1 MQEPLSTRTSPT
13 RAREDGEDVLSVPD
27 TQRLT
32 TLFAAASL
40 AISDL
45 FFSRRT
51 LQFTLASQHSCRRL
65 TGWSRER
72 ERERVSDLFERDRQ
86 TVRVIRLCGGK

>member
-1 MQEPLSTRTSPT
+1 MQEPLSTRTSPA

-51 LQFTLASQHSCRRL
+51 LQFTFSEYNINIIMIASQLSCRKL
-65 TGWSRER
+65 TG
-72 ERERVSDLFERDRQ
+72 
-86 TVRVIRLCGGK
+86 

>member
-51 LQFTLASQHSCRRL
+51 LQFTLASQLQAIDRL
-65 TGWSRER
+65 FTRPRERQRER
-72 ERERVSDLFERDRQ
+72 ERERMVAAWIL
-86 TVRVIRLCGGK
+86 I

>member
-51 LQFTLASQHSCRRL
+51 LQFTFAQLQAIDRL
-65 TGWSRER
+65 FTRPRERQRER
-72 ERERVSDLFERDRQ
+72 ERERMVAAWIL
-86 TVRVIRLCGGK
+86 I

>member
-51 LQFTLASQHSCRRL
+51 LQFTLASQDSCRRL
-65 TGWSRER
+65 TGWSRGR
-72 ERERVSDLFERDRQ
+72 ERESVC
-86 TVRVIRLCGGK
+86 VCV

>member
-32 TLFAAASL
+32 TLFAAARL
-40 AISDL
+40 AWRFLTSSFL
-45 FFSRRT
+45 GGHFSSH
-51 LQFTLASQHSCRRL
+51 LASNINIIASQLSCRKL
-65 TGWSRER
+65 TG
-72 ERERVSDLFERDRQ
+72 
-86 TVRVIRLCGGK
+86 

>member
-32 TLFAAASL
+32 TLFPAASL

-45 FFSRRT
+45 FFYSS
-51 LQFTLASQHSCRRL
+51 LL
-65 TGWSRER
+65 
-72 ERERVSDLFERDRQ
+72 
-86 TVRVIRLCGGK
+86 

>member
-40 AISDL
+40 SISDL

-51 LQFTLASQHSCRRL
+51 LQFTFSEYNINIIMIASQLSCRKL
-65 TGWSRER
+65 TG
-72 ERERVSDLFERDRQ
+72 
-86 TVRVIRLCGGK
+86 

>member
-32 TLFAAASL
+32 TLFAAAKLGDCL

-51 LQFTLASQHSCRRL
+51 LQFTFSEYNINIIMIASQLSCRKL
-65 TGWSRER
+65 TG
-72 ERERVSDLFERDRQ
+72 
-86 TVRVIRLCGGK
+86 

>member
-51 LQFTLASQHSCRRL
+51 LQFTFSEYNINIIMIASQLSCRKL
-65 TGWSRER
+65 TG
-72 ERERVSDLFERDRQ
+72 
-86 TVRVIRLCGGK
+86 